1 MEDFSGLMDRN
12 MSKTF
17 YPDNLFENTK
27 EMILYSLE
35 VINNYFPSYITDLLE
50 SILINKDLNK
60 FKEYI

>member
-1 MEDFSGLMDRN
+1 